1 MKTNAPV
8 PAPPPRSGLYDRA
21 LGPIEFGVLCPTCGL
36 TTQECPGHAGHIELS
51 VPVLNVLFFPTLFRL
66 LRLKCFACH
75 RLRIPA
81 SRSRVLKVK
90 LMLLDCG
97 RLEDAL
103 ALDMRLAARPNAV
116 AEMASAAVGSL
127 RKRGADADE
136 PEDAIDAELARQAAM
151 LRDLEIECVA
161 ARGIDVGCG
170 FDPDSATAS
179 SQFSQTVRAYR
190 AAAIA
195 DFLAN
200 VPPKTCANCSAATVA
215 VSKNGYSKIF
225 RKRLGTNAAAR
236 MDALG
241 IKYQDASSVLRMRA
255 DKGASASGGAVG
267 KGLRASVGVGASHAT
282 SEDDEAAPG
291 DGEPVTQHLMPVSE
305 IAAHMQLLWET
316 EAGLLRRAFFPVR
329 TNGGS
334 RARALLAEPTDGWK
348 ALFLRVLP
356 VPPSRFRP
364 PTRLG
369 ESSFEHPQNVYY
381 SKIIKLSNRML
392 ELSATSEKAV
402 ADAGGVDMAALMG
415 TWIALQDAVNGLL
428 DASKA
433 PTTNG
438 KEPPN
443 GVRQLLE
450 KKEGLF
456 RQNMMGKRVNYAA
469 RTVISPDPYLRVD
482 QVGVPLHFATSLHF
496 KQGVTSW
503 NYSSLAQAV
512 RNGPH
517 KWPGAT
523 HIEYENG
530 RVVDLTK
537 VSQSQRDSFARTLL
551 VTAGSEAVNSGAAG
565 GHAALTQASDAD
577 VGAAAA
583 AAASGGLQ
591 GVGVKRVW
599 RHMIDGDIVLMN
611 RQVRG
616 RAPRLLCVSSN
627 DFTPPLTHTFPFPH
641 TFSAIAPQG
650 LRHGAQS
657 PRYEELVAA
666 ADLSLSLREL
676 QVLQCGLRR
685 RRNEHAPS
693 PGPRQPRRG
702 IPDRVDVAAVPLRDG
717 RAAVARSHPR
727 SQRR

>member
-1 MKTNAPV
+1 
-8 PAPPPRSGLYDRA
+8 LYDRA
-21 LGPIEFGVLCPTCGL
+21 LGPTEFAVLCPTCGL

-103 ALDMRLAARPNAV
+103 ALDMRLAARP
-116 AEMASAAVGSL
+116 SAAAELSAGGAGGSQ

-136 PEDAIDAELARQAAM
+136 PEDVIDAELARQAAL

-190 AAAIA
+190 AGAIA

-225 RKRLGTNAAAR
+225 RKRLGAAAAAR
-236 MDALG
+236 MEALG
-241 IKYQDASSVLRMRA
+241 IKYQDATNVLRMRA
-255 DKGASASGGAVG
+255 ERGAGSVAGTGVRASA
-267 KGLRASVGVGASHAT
+267 GVGAS
-282 SEDDEAAPG
+282 DDEDGAAPGGGGDDRDG

-329 TNGGS
+329 TGGGA

-381 SKIIKLSNRML
+381 SKIIKLSDRML
-392 ELSATSEKAV
+392 ELSAASER
-402 ADAGGVDMAALMG
+402 ADAGGVDMAALMS

-496 KQGVTSW
+496 KQGVTTW
-503 NYSSLAQAV
+503 NYAALAAAV

-523 HIEYENG
+523 HIEYEGG
-530 RVVDLTK
+530 RVVDLSK

-551 VTAGSEAVNSGAAG
+551 VTAGSDALSSGAGG
-565 GHAALTQASDAD
+565 GHAALMQPSDAD

-583 AAASGGLQ
+583 AAASGGLL

-616 RAPRLLCVSSN
+616 RAS
-627 DFTPPLTHTFPFPH
+627 TP
-641 TFSAIAPQG
+641 
-650 LRHGAQS
+650 
-657 PRYEELVAA
+657 
-666 ADLSLSLREL
+666 
-676 QVLQCGLRR
+676 
-685 RRNEHAPS
+685 
-693 PGPRQPRRG
+693 
-702 IPDRVDVAAVPLRDG
+702 
-717 RAAVARSHPR
+717 
-727 SQRR
+727 